1 MTHSPVFC
9 AASSRCMSKANNV
22 NIKQRRRMNILL
34 QVRKQ
39 HWLYLRALVQIV
51 IALSLIN
58 TGVMSWAGTETK
70 NIARQLQNIQIST
83 EADEIITVLEL
94 DGIVPQFSVVT
105 LTAPERIVV
114 DLQNIKNARGDYTDF
129 EQLLT
134 TQIRKNGLERLIVT
148 QIGAS
153 VRVTFYAGKKLRYTI
168 ERDKS
173 ALLLRVAAKETSS
186 TNIEPAPVSSE
197 TNTVPAALPTLS
209 VGESTTPAQAWKQPN
224 IADKTWSAQAPINE
238 SASARAGRKSFAEGL
253 KYEKKQQWDLAFQN
267 FTVART
273 AEPDNPEYR
282 LHLQR
287 AAQNAALL
295 LTQQGDAL
303 AQQNNFAGALQAY
316 KSAYSYD
323 ATNEQ
328 ARIKLQQTRARLETD
343 QANGNNAIGAASNK
357 NTAANKITSEQTVY
371 FNNANLRQVIEMLA
385 HNLGLN
391 VLFDES
397 FRDEPKFRLN
407 LENISLPKALD
418 QILLQTKHTFERTE
432 RRTILIYQDN
442 PQNRQRFEQ
451 LMFKTFYL
459 SNADLTEA
467 RTLVQSVIG
476 QNRQVLPVKNLNALV
491 VRDTPANLQIV
502 QDLLDSIDKNRAEVL
517 VDVDIYE
524 VSRSTSTAIG
534 NQISINGISTTST
547 TGTGTAATTT
557 TKNSAGLNNLGGIGL
572 AGISA
577 IAGQTVTGGLG
588 TIIGLPP
595 STLSLL
601 KSKSNSK
608 LLASTQIHA
617 LDGEQN
623 QTKVGRSVPVR
634 IGSTFV
640 PGFSG
645 TTSGATTVA
654 GGTATSGLGSF
665 DSIQYRD
672 VGLIIDVTPTVNNE
686 GWVQI
691 KMKLESSSV
700 ETAASGANLTPS
712 FSQRALTTLARVMDG
727 RTAVVAGVKQE
738 TKGDSRAGIP
748 VIGMVPI
755 LGRLFSTPQEESS
768 LSDIIITVTPHIMR
782 ATNIRPQDYRTRL
795 GGSFLTGVNASVD
808 DLMRR
813 VQEEEEQNRSLTR
826 PASSVLA
833 TATPGA
839 NSVSG
844 KEPEAPINRVPT
856 NFPPTE
862 DNAVN
867 AAPVVNFSLTPN
879 VVSQAPNESFYV
891 AVSVSGNIQI
901 NEALVALSYNPAILQ
916 LKSIQ
921 QGTLLGK
928 QSTITPQGEN
938 GLLRFLIQQEA
949 NLPPVQAEGQLLIL
963 EFAGLKA
970 GKTTISFI
978 NGEQGIKLG
987 QPVPAQFQLQ
997 SAEVEVK

>member
-1 MTHSPVFC
+1 MPKVQ
-9 AASSRCMSKANNV
+9 
-22 NIKQRRRMNILL
+22 KQS
-34 QVRKQ
+34 
-39 HWLYLRALVQIV
+39 WFYLRALLQI
-51 IALSLIN
+51 ILALSLIN
-58 TGVMSWAGTETK
+58 TGVVSWAMAETK

-83 EADEIITVLEL
+83 EADEIIATLEL
-94 DGIVPQFSVVT
+94 DGVVPQFSVVT
-105 LTAPERIVV
+105 LSAPERIVV
-114 DLQNIKNARGDYTDF
+114 DLQNIKNSRGDYTDF

-148 QIGAS
+148 QTGAS
-153 VRVTFYAGKKLRYTI
+153 VRVTFYSGKKMRYTI

-173 ALLLRVAAKETSS
+173 ALLLRVAAQEKNSAEIESS
-186 TNIEPAPVSSE
+186 SVSPE
-197 TNTVPAALPTLS
+197 TNAPPTAPS
-209 VGESTTPAQAWKQPN
+209 VAEITTPAQAWKQPG

-238 SASARAGRKSFAEGL
+238 SASAKAGRKSFAEGV

-295 LTQQGDAL
+295 LTQQGDVL

-316 KSAYSYD
+316 KTAYSYD

-328 ARIKLQQTRARLETD
+328 ARRKLQQMREQIADE
-343 QANGNNAIGAASNK
+343 QAKNSNVVSPASNK
-357 NTAANKITSEQTVY
+357 NGAANKAASEQTVY

-385 HNLGLN
+385 HNMGLN

-397 FRDEPKFRLN
+397 FRDEQKFRLN

-502 QDLLDSIDKNRAEVL
+502 QELLDSIDKNRAEVL

-623 QTKVGRSVPVR
+623 QTKVGAQCACAHRQYICTR
-634 IGSTFV
+634 I
-640 PGFSG
+640 
-645 TTSGATTVA
+645 
-654 GGTATSGLGSF
+654 
-665 DSIQYRD
+665 
-672 VGLIIDVTPTVNNE
+672 
-686 GWVQI
+686 
-691 KMKLESSSV
+691 
-700 ETAASGANLTPS
+700 
-712 FSQRALTTLARVMDG
+712 
-727 RTAVVAGVKQE
+727 
-738 TKGDSRAGIP
+738 
-748 VIGMVPI
+748 
-755 LGRLFSTPQEESS
+755 
-768 LSDIIITVTPHIMR
+768 
-782 ATNIRPQDYRTRL
+782 
-795 GGSFLTGVNASVD
+795 
-808 DLMRR
+808 
-813 VQEEEEQNRSLTR
+813 
-826 PASSVLA
+826 
-833 TATPGA
+833 
-839 NSVSG
+839 
-844 KEPEAPINRVPT
+844 
-856 NFPPTE
+856 
-862 DNAVN
+862 
-867 AAPVVNFSLTPN
+867 
-879 VVSQAPNESFYV
+879 
-891 AVSVSGNIQI
+891 
-901 NEALVALSYNPAILQ
+901 
-916 LKSIQ
+916 
-921 QGTLLGK
+921 
-928 QSTITPQGEN
+928 
-938 GLLRFLIQQEA
+938 
-949 NLPPVQAEGQLLIL
+949 
-963 EFAGLKA
+963 
-970 GKTTISFI
+970 
-978 NGEQGIKLG
+978 
-987 QPVPAQFQLQ
+987 
-997 SAEVEVK
+997 